1 MVAGRVKQVVPLY
14 NNDSTEIHLGGLSI
28 GRLRRVVVLQRLVSE
43 HVQL

>member
-14 NNDSTEIHLGGLSI
+14 SNDSTEIHIDGLSI